1 MPRIH
6 QGERQ
11 EPALNR
17 SFIMTSSTAAIATS
31 AWAGRVEDDALLRGA
46 GRFGDDVKPSGAL
59 AAYFVRSPHAF
70 ATIEHIDVAAAKR
83 APGVVAVLTAA
94 DLAEAH
100 YHSISHPHPI
110 PGRGGKVAVAPHRPS
125 LASSRVLHVGEPVAM
140 VIAVSAQAAQDAGE
154 KVAVDYQSLDAVTDV
169 RAAMAPGAPQLWPE
183 APGNIGFDWSA
194 PADPDGKKQAALD
207 HAFRDAAH
215 VVRVELVNQRL
226 VAASLE
232 PRTATA
238 SYDAGQKQFTL
249 RCGTQGVAAVRGQ
262 IAGAMGIK
270 PEQVRILTD
279 DLGGAFGMKG
289 WCYPEYIPMLHAA
302 RTLGKPIHWVSTRA
316 EAFVSDN
323 QGRDSFWC
331 AELALN
337 KRGRFLALRVNCLGN
352 VGAYITGVAHF
363 VFTTHIS
370 GCLPTVYD
378 IPHAQVN
385 TRCVLSNT
393 LPTGPYRGAGRPEAS
408 YLMERLIDAVA
419 DQTGIDAAELRRR
432 NLIAPDKIPYTTA
445 FGNTYDSGDF
455 PAIFERA
462 LVVGDYAGF
471 AARRK
476 AAKKTG
482 KLRGIGIGCYL
493 EIAGA
498 FPEEAARI
506 TFPGGNAVNVS
517 IGAGASGQGHQ
528 TVFGRVAARRLGIA
542 PAAVTVTSGDSARD
556 VPGFGAVASRSAMYV
571 GGAIAVTADK
581 VIEKGKRVAAML
593 LQAADGDVDYRD
605 GKFSVRGTAREVSL
619 FEVSERAVELARTGV
634 IPENLDTQATIKT
647 PPSFPNGCHVAEVE
661 IDPLTGAV
669 SIVSYVAVGDCGNVL
684 DETIVAGQIHG
695 GVAQG
700 LGQALT
706 ENTIYDAAGQLVTGS
721 FMDYALPRAELMPDM
736 TVEHRAVACRTNPLG
751 VKGTGEAGTTAAPPA
766 VINAILDALPAGAAL
781 DMPATPERIWRA
793 LQAGR

>member
-1 MPRIH
+1 
-6 QGERQ
+6 
-11 EPALNR
+11 L
-17 SFIMTSSTAAIATS
+17 
-31 AWAGRVEDDALLRGA
+31 
-46 GRFGDDVKPSGAL
+46 
-59 AAYFVRSPHAF
+59 
-70 ATIEHIDVAAAKR
+70 
-83 APGVVAVLTAA
+83 
-94 DLAEAH
+94 
-100 YHSISHPHPI
+100 
-110 PGRGGKVAVAPHRPS
+110 
-125 LASSRVLHVGEPVAM
+125 
-140 VIAVSAQAAQDAGE
+140 
-154 KVAVDYQSLDAVTDV
+154 
-169 RAAMAPGAPQLWPE
+169 
-183 APGNIGFDWSA
+183 
-194 PADPDGKKQAALD
+194 
-207 HAFRDAAH
+207 
-215 VVRVELVNQRL
+215 VRVELVNQRL
-226 VAASLE
+226 VVASLE

-238 SYDAGQKQFTL
+238 SYDAGKKQFTL

-270 PEQVRILTD
+270 PEELRILTD

-302 RTLGKPIHWVSTRA
+302 RALGKPIHWVSTRA

-323 QGRDSFWC
+323 QGRDSFWS
-331 AELALN
+331 AALALN
-337 KRGRFLALRVNCLGN
+337 KRGRFLGLRVDCLGN

-408 YLMERLIDAVA
+408 YLMERLIDAAA
-419 DQTGIDAAELRRR
+419 DKTGIDAAELRRR

-455 PAIFERA
+455 PGVFERA
-462 LVVGDYAGF
+462 LVLGDYAGF

-476 AAKKTG
+476 AAKKAG
-482 KLRGIGIGCYL
+482 LLRGIGIGCYL

-506 TFPGGNAVNVS
+506 AFPGGKAVTVS
-517 IGAGASGQGHQ
+517 IGAGGSGQGHQ
-528 TVFGRVAARRLGIA
+528 TVFGNVAARRLGIA

-593 LQAADGDVDYRD
+593 LQAAEGDVDYRD
-605 GKFSVRGTAREVSL
+605 GKFSVKNSGREVTL
-619 FEVSERAVELARTGV
+619 FEVAERAAELARSGV
-634 IPENLDTQATIKT
+634 IPESLDTQATIKS

-661 IDPLTGAV
+661 IDPSTGAV
-669 SIVSYVAVGDCGNVL
+669 AIVSYAAVGDCGNVL

-721 FMDYALPRAELMPDM
+721 FMDYALPRADLMPDM

-766 VINAILDALPAGAAL
+766 VMNAILDALPLCAQL
-781 DMPATPERIWRA
+781 DMPATPERVWRA

>member
-1 MPRIH
+1 MPSN
-6 QGERQ
+6 
-11 EPALNR
+11 AAR
-17 SFIMTSSTAAIATS
+17 SAVWT
-31 AWAGRVEDDALLRGA
+31 GRVEDDALLRGQ
-46 GRFGDDVKPSGAL
+46 GRFGDDVKPDGAL

-70 ATIEHIDVAAAKR
+70 ATIENIDVAAAKR

-94 DLAEAH
+94 DLAAAH

-110 PGRGGKVAVAPHRPS
+110 PGRGGKPAVAPHRPS
-125 LASSRVLHVGEPVAM
+125 LAEKRVLHVGEPVAM
-140 VIAVSAQAAQDAGE
+140 VIALNAAAAQDAGE
-154 KVAVDYQSLDAVTDV
+154 KIAVDYQPLTAVTDV
-169 RAAMAPGAPQLWPE
+169 RAAIQAGAPQLWPE

-194 PADPDGKKQAALD
+194 PADPDGKKQAALER
-207 HAFRDAAH
+207 AFQDAAH
-215 VVRVELVNQRL
+215 VVHVELVNQRL
-226 VAASLE
+226 VVASLE

-238 SYDAGQKQFTL
+238 SYDAEEKMFTL
-249 RCGTQGVAAVRGQ
+249 RCGSQAVAAVQGQ
-262 IAGAMGIK
+262 VAGAMGIK
-270 PEQVRILTD
+270 PEELRVLTD

-289 WCYPEYIPMLHAA
+289 WCYPEYVPMLHAA
-302 RTLGKPIHWVSTRA
+302 RLLQKPIHWVSTRS

-323 QGRDSFWC
+323 QGRNSFWS
-331 AELALN
+331 AQLALTA
-337 KRGRFLALRVNCLGN
+337 RGKFLGLRVDCLGN

-385 TRCVLSNT
+385 ARCVLTNT

-408 YLMERLIDAVA
+408 YLMERLIDAAA
-419 DQTGIDAAELRRR
+419 DATGIDAAELRRR
-432 NLIAPDKIPYTTA
+432 NLIPADKIPHTTA

-455 PAIFERA
+455 PGAFERA
-462 LVVGDYAGF
+462 LEAADYAGF
-471 AARRK
+471 AARKK
-476 AAKKTG
+476 AAKKSA

-506 TFPGGNAVNVS
+506 AFPGGNKVTVS

-528 TVFGRVAARRLGIA
+528 TVFGRVTARRLGIA
-542 PAAVTVTSGDSARD
+542 PEQVTVTSGDSARD

-593 LQAADGDVDYRD
+593 LQADEADIDYRD
-605 GKFSVRGTAREVSL
+605 GKFSVRGSGREVPL
-619 FEVSERAVELARTGV
+619 FEVAERAAELARSGV
-634 IPENLDTQATIKT
+634 IAENLDTQANVKA

-661 IDPLTGAV
+661 IDPATGAV
-669 SIVSYVAVGDCGNVL
+669 MIVNYVAVGDCGNLL
-684 DETIVAGQIHG
+684 DETIVTGQIHG

-706 ENTIYDAAGQLVTGS
+706 ENTVYDSAGQLVSGT
-721 FMDYALPRAELMPDM
+721 FMDYALPRADLMPGM

-766 VINAILDALPAGAAL
+766 VINAILDAFPPGAEL

-793 LQAGR
+793 LQNIK